1 MNYNMVGD
9 AIVKHCGGLAN
20 FIHVTNCMTRVR
32 MTIAD
37 TSLVDMTAL
46 KAIEGGIR
54 RCRRRYPAGDRW
66 SGGNRQ
72 KWLGLLM
79 LV

>member
-46 KAIEGGIR
+46 KAIEGVLGVVEDDTD
-54 RCRRRYPAGDRW
+54 PAGDRW
-66 SGGNRQ
+66 SGEIDKSG
-72 KWLGLLM
+72 WGY
-79 LV
+79 

>member
-1 MNYNMVGD
+1 MVGD

-46 KAIEGGIR
+46 KAIGGIR

-66 SGGNRQ
+66 SGEIDKSG
-72 KWLGLLM
+72 WGY
-79 LV
+79 

>member
-1 MNYNMVGD
+1 MDYNMVGD

-37 TSLVDMTAL
+37 TSPGGYDCLESDR
-46 KAIEGGIR
+46 GGIR

-66 SGGNRQ
+66 SGEIDKSG
-72 KWLGLLM
+72 WGY
-79 LV
+79 